1 MKRITIVLACLFFL
15 TAAFSTL
22 DRIYSQKFLVT
33 TGAAQWI
40 WAQHRMS
47 ANEPVAFFAARDF
60 ELPAKRVYTR
70 LKIAGDPEYALYVNG
85 REIAGR
91 RASEDPQLD
100 FYDIS
105 ELVQT
110 GRNRIVVAIRAPQG
124 VGGLIASID
133 IAPETENWIVT
144 DGSWKI
150 YRRWRP
156 DLLPG
161 DVANLP
167 SEPPMII
174 GAPPIGRWNYLTL
187 VPRQL
192 APPPARVLP
201 SRDAFSLVAIL
212 PAIRTVN
219 GVAVAVTQRA
229 RASAFD
235 FGFTRG
241 HLRLIRDRDQSMSRL
256 VNVRFAFARNELG
269 LIEWNLRPIVF
280 APGELAVT
288 TPEVHNFRYALVFGR
303 GVTAEVVQ

>member
-1 MKRITIVLACLFFL
+1 
-15 TAAFSTL
+15 
-22 DRIYSQKFLVT
+22 
-33 TGAAQWI
+33 
-40 WAQHRMS
+40 
-47 ANEPVAFFAARDF
+47 
-60 ELPAKRVYTR
+60 
-70 LKIAGDPEYALYVNG
+70 
-85 REIAGR
+85 
-91 RASEDPQLD
+91 
-100 FYDIS
+100 
-105 ELVQT
+105 
-110 GRNRIVVAIRAPQG
+110 
-124 VGGLIASID
+124 LIASID

-156 DLLPG
+156 DLLLG